1 MSDVPAVRL
10 EMRERVFVVHLSH
23 GPNALDDT
31 LLGAVDGELARL
43 EAAGAPPLVLASAHP
58 SVFCPGLDLRKVDGL
73 PREEMR
79 VFMVR
84 FNALLR
90 RLVSYP
96 GPTVAALAGHAI
108 AGGCL
113 LALACDR
120 RVMAAWGARLGLS
133 EINLGIPVPAGAVHM
148 LVSLYPTR
156 TVEQLVLEGDGFS
169 GERALELGLV
179 ERLAEP
185 EAVLS
190 EGVQLAG
197 HLASRPPTAFAA
209 AKAFLRHGLAVAME
223 ERDGAEG
230 ERFLDLWYDPA
241 TQDRIGAVIAGM
253 NKH

>member
-1 MSDVPAVRL
+1 MNDAPAVRL
-10 EMRERVFVVHLSH
+10 ETRDRVVVLHLSH
-23 GPNALDDT
+23 GANALDDT
-31 LLGAVDGELARL
+31 LIDAMDRELGKL
-43 EAAGAPPLVLASAHP
+43 EGAGAPPLVLASAHP
-58 SVFCPGLDLRKVDGL
+58 SIFCPGLDLRKVDGL
-73 PREEMR
+73 PREGMR
-79 VFMVR
+79 RFMAR

-148 LVSLYPTR
+148 LVALYPTR
-156 TVEQLVLEGDGFS
+156 AAEQLVLEGDGFP
-169 GERALELGLV
+169 GERALQFGVV

-185 EAVLS
+185 DAVLG
-190 EGVQLAG
+190 EAVQLAG
-197 HLASRPPTAFAA
+197 HLALRPPAAFAA
-209 AKAFLRHGLAVAME
+209 AKTFLRHGLAHAME
-223 ERDGAEG
+223 ERDAVEG

-253 NKH
+253 GKR